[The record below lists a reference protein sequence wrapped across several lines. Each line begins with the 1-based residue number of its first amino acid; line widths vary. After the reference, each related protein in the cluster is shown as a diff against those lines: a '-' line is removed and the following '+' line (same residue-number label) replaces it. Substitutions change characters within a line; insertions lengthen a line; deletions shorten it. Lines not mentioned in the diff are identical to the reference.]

1 MTSSV
6 KKIRSGD
13 VRVVGEVS
21 LVKLAWGF
29 ALKMTWGLLSPE
41 GKSRLETEG
50 SR

>member
-29 ALKMTWGLLSPE
+29 AFRPKVIKVLAF
-41 GKSRLETEG
+41 R
-50 SR
+50 